1 MNAFEVST
9 ELPAGKLTS
18 FASWRGLLE
27 FEKTLFVLVN
37 LMDIV
42 MTHLLLNTGAFYESN
57 PLANWII
64 DGWGTIGMTAF
75 KLIVV
80 AGVLFIANLV
90 AVFRIKTSRNLLNF
104 GTFMVG
110 AVVTYSVYLMVTFK
124 DLI

>member
-1 MNAFEVST
+1 MNACDVST
-9 ELPAGKLTS
+9 ELSTSKLTD

-42 MTHLLLNTGAFYESN
+42 MTHTLLSTGAFYESN
-57 PLANWII
+57 PIAQFII
-64 DGWGTIGMTAF
+64 NGWGTVGMTVF
-75 KLIVV
+75 KLIIV
-80 AGVLFIANLV
+80 AGVLLIANLV
-90 AVFRIKTSRNLLNF
+90 AIWRIRTSRNLLNF

-110 AVVTYSVYLMVTFK
+110 GVVTYSVYLMVTFK

>member
-1 MNAFEVST
+1 MSAFEFPTDLAKS
-9 ELPAGKLTS
+9 KLTN

-42 MTHLLLNTGAFYESN
+42 MTHTLLSTGAFYESN
-57 PLANWII
+57 PIAQWII
-64 DGWGTIGMTAF
+64 NGWGTVGMTAF

-80 AGVLFIANLV
+80 AGVLLIANLV
-90 AVFRIKTSRNLLNF
+90 AISRVKTSRNLLNF

-124 DLI
+124 DVF